1 MAPRNSCHSWIMQ
14 RTNQNPENVSASEK
28 SLNKS
33 PEVTGSCSKYADCR
47 GYTERLAAFFSTV
60 LVCLD
65 TISHAACGAISYQL
79 AGPRHKTQ
87 KSISPVDTG
96 AMTPHSSHPHGHIP
110 HTGVTQEAP
119 CQALTLSRNVY
130 PGVCVSLVYSKYPC
144 PVSHVRP
151 RVSTACH
158 MWGWSDVWCLLSTQ
172 VWLRP
177 QPRAWLGSADTQITR
192 LLNQMGGM
200 EIRRIVS
207 VFRICKSIQ
216 YLNMNISC
224 KVRHRLTRAV
234 WAGITRSRELREP
247 GDYSSSWYSNHP
259 RAHQMKQKGSLWGR
273 SPTHRPTKNI

>member
-1 MAPRNSCHSWIMQ
+1 MQ

-110 HTGVTQEAP
+110 HTSVTQEAS

-130 PGVCVSLVYSKYPC
+130 PGVCVSLVHKISMPC
-144 PVSHVRP
+144 VTCEAPCQHCMSHVRLGL
-151 RVSTACH
+151 
-158 MWGWSDVWCLLSTQ
+158 MSDVSSPHRCDSGPSPGPGQ
-172 VWLRP
+172 
-177 QPRAWLGSADTQITR
+177 GHQI
-192 LLNQMGGM
+192 
-200 EIRRIVS
+200 
-207 VFRICKSIQ
+207 
-216 YLNMNISC
+216 
-224 KVRHRLTRAV
+224 H
-234 WAGITRSRELREP
+234 
-247 GDYSSSWYSNHP
+247 
-259 RAHQMKQKGSLWGR
+259 R
-273 SPTHRPTKNI
+273 SPDC